1 MLIYTSFGEIT
12 RLNLSREIAG
22 RGRYWTAAY
31 LLDKMMIDT
40 GCAHTAEELDLSLMG
55 TRINK
60 IINTHSHEDHFG
72 ANALLQKRNPE
83 LEVYAHPIA
92 IKVLANPD
100 KYQPLHPYRRLFWG
114 QPEPSDAK
122 PLDHN
127 AVIETGMYRF
137 QVIHTPGHSPDH
149 LCLYEPNQ
157 GWLFT
162 GDLFVGG
169 KDRALRAGCDIWQLI
184 ESLKL
189 ITDLPTKQM
198 FPNSARVRQ
207 VPALH
212 LQNKIGYLEEMG
224 EKVLA
229 LDQQG
234 KGVGEIARSLFGGA
248 MLVELLTLG
257 HFTRRRLVLSYL
269 GRNQEKYL

>member
-1 MLIYTSFGEIT
+1 MLITTSYGEVT
-12 RLNLSREIAG
+12 RFDLSRKIAG
-22 RGRYWTAAY
+22 RGRYWTTAY

-40 GCAHTAEELDLSLMG
+40 GCAHTAEELDHSLMG

-157 GWLFT
+157 EWLFT

-189 ITDLPTKQM
+189 ITDLPAKQM

-207 VPALH
+207 VPAVH

-269 GRNQEKYL
+269 GRNHEK

>member
-157 GWLFT
+157 EWLFT

-169 KDRALRAGCDIWQLI
+169 KDRALRAGSNIWQVI
-184 ESLKL
+184 ESLQL
-189 ITDLPTKQM
+189 ISGLPARQM

-207 VPALH
+207 VPAVH
-212 LQNKIGYLEEMG
+212 LRNKIRYLEEMG

-234 KGVGEIARSLFGGA
+234 KDVGEIARALFGGP
-248 MLVELLTLG
+248 MLIELLTLG

-269 GRNQEKYL
+269 GKNLE

>member
-1 MLIYTSFGEIT
+1 MLKTTTYGEVT
-12 RLNLSREIAG
+12 RFDLSREIAG
-22 RGRYWTAAY
+22 RGRYWTIAY
-31 LLDKMMIDT
+31 LLDKMLIDT
-40 GCAHTAEELDLSLMG
+40 GCAHTAKELDHSLMG
-55 TRINK
+55 TRIDK

-83 LEVYAHPIA
+83 LEVYAHPLA
-92 IKVLANPD
+92 IKVLASPN

-127 AVIETGMYRF
+127 AVIETDNYRF

-157 GWLFT
+157 GWIFT

-169 KDRALRAGCDIWQLI
+169 KDRALRAGCDIWQVI

-189 ITDLPTKQM
+189 ISDFPARQM

-207 VPALH
+207 VPAIH

-229 LDQQG
+229 LNQQG
-234 KGVGEIARSLFGGA
+234 KGVGEIVRSLFGGP
-248 MLVELLTLG
+248 MLVEFLTLG

-269 GRNQEKYL
+269 GRNPG